1 MRNKPLVTAIR
12 LLSAVA
18 AGSMLSLPAIA
29 QNKSVLL
36 EEVLV
41 TGTKKAEAEKLQD
54 VPIAATAFGEDQLEA
69 LFVRDL
75 QKLVLHHAKR
85 LDGRC
90 WHGQR
95 GG

>member
-54 VPIAATAFGEDQLEA
+54 VPMRL
-69 LFVRDL
+69 
-75 QKLVLHHAKR
+75 LHSVKIN
-85 LDGRC
+85 
-90 WHGQR
+90 
-95 GG
+95 